1 MSVSSTEHLDKL
13 AFILYDRP
21 AGRNVIG
28 YAIEKIEQLRA
39 DNERLL
45 QAVGLATTTVP
56 DMQVDIE
63 DPVGMMQRVVAEV
76 DRLRAQIERL
86 RAENERLRADLAT
99 QQGCCDGA
107 AAQDAHVRQERKE
120 RRAEINNLRASNKRM
135 RELLSAIQIDTNADG
150 SVWLT
155 LSPSAYPGFIAVVY
169 LGSQKLMAGTA
180 ALLFDELRRKALE
193 GKP

>member
-1 MSVSSTEHLDKL
+1 MVMRNELTE
-13 AFILYDRP
+13 
-21 AGRNVIG
+21 
-28 YAIEKIEQLRA
+28 EQITNLMRSIPRA
-39 DNERLL
+39 E
-45 QAVGLATTTVP
+45 
-56 DMQVDIE
+56 
-63 DPVGMMQRVVAEV
+63 EV
-76 DRLRAQIERL
+76 DRLRAEIK
-86 RAENERLRADLAT
+86 RLRADLAT

-120 RRAEINNLRASNKRM
+120 RRAEINNLRANNKRM

>member
-1 MSVSSTEHLDKL
+1 MTDLITS
-13 AFILYDRP
+13 
-21 AGRNVIG
+21 
-28 YAIEKIEQLRA
+28 LRA
-39 DNERLL
+39 LAAARHDDLSI
-45 QAVGLATTTVP
+45 AVDAV
-56 DMQVDIE
+56 IE
-63 DPVGMMQRVVAEV
+63 
-76 DRLRAQIERL
+76 IERQ

-107 AAQDAHVRQERKE
+107 AAQDAHVRQEREEHK
-120 RRAEINNLRASNKRM
+120 AEVEKLRENNKRM

-169 LGSQKLMAGTA
+169 LGSERLMAGTA

-193 GKP
+193 GNP

>member
-1 MSVSSTEHLDKL
+1 MSLREELNSPKRVVIKIGSSSLTGADAAGLKSEAVDSLVDVVAALRKSGAEVVIVSSGAIAAGLSPLGLTT
-13 AFILYDRP
+13 RP
-21 AGRNVIG
+21 
-28 YAIEKIEQLRA
+28 K
-39 DNERLL
+39 
-45 QAVGLATTTVP
+45 
-56 DMQVDIE
+56 
-63 DPVGMMQRVVAEV
+63 
-76 DRLRAQIERL
+76 
-86 RAENERLRADLAT
+86 DLAT

-120 RRAEINNLRASNKRM
+120 RRAEIKNLRASNKQM

>member
-1 MSVSSTEHLDKL
+1 MSDDKIAEIRARHEQVPSGNLSIVAISL
-13 AFILYDRP
+13 AHDDR
-21 AGRNVIG
+21 AT
-28 YAIEKIEQLRA
+28 
-39 DNERLL
+39 LL
-45 QAVGLATTTVP
+45 V
-56 DMQVDIE
+56 
-63 DPVGMMQRVVAEV
+63 EV
-76 DRLRAQIERL
+76 DRL

-120 RRAEINNLRASNKRM
+120 RRAEINNLRANNKRM